1 MSKRSTFTA
10 KGKNWTSRFSL
21 LASLPSAHT
30 RLRYLHQQRT
40 RNFSCW
46 RIGWYMSLV
55 CNVCQ
60 LTIFFLLHFNF
71 IPGLWK
77 SSPAAHILG
86 RMTKFLTLSASQR
99 LMLPSWTAKLSHGC
113 RVKITSSLLTS
124 QPVQPVILVQREQW
138 SPFITKNNNKNIPS
152 RILPIVESKQN
163 K

>member
-10 KGKNWTSRFSL
+10 KGKNWTSCFAVCSHQIKISTPPAKKKFQL
-21 LASLPSAHT
+21 LENWVIYEL
-30 RLRYLHQQRT
+30 
-40 RNFSCW
+40 
-46 RIGWYMSLV
+46 SLV

-71 IPGLWK
+71 IPWLWT

-113 RVKITSSLLTS
+113 RVKIKSSLLTS

-163 K
+163 KL